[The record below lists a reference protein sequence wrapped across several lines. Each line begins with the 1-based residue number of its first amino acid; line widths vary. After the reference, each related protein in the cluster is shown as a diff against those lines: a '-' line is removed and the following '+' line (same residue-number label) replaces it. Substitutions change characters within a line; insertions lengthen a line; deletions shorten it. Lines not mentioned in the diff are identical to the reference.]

1 MPYDEKNTE
10 TAEQLRKRIAREEA
24 IRAKCPTPEEI
35 EEMTAE
41 IRAGWGDENGVLK
54 APPCN
59 KGGGRAKGKYQP
71 GIRVVANPARS
82 RRGGAG

>member
-1 MPYDEKNTE
+1 
-10 TAEQLRKRIAREEA
+10 
-24 IRAKCPTPEEI
+24 
-35 EEMTAE
+35 MTAE